1 MCGSTVNDS
10 GSTVQVG
17 VCGIIV
23 QVGVQVG
30 VCGSAV
36 HDSGSAVQECV
47 CGSAVNDSGSAVKRG
62 CVWQYIL

>member
-1 MCGSTVNDS
+1 
-10 GSTVQVG
+10 
-17 VCGIIV
+17 
-23 QVGVQVG
+23 VGVQVG